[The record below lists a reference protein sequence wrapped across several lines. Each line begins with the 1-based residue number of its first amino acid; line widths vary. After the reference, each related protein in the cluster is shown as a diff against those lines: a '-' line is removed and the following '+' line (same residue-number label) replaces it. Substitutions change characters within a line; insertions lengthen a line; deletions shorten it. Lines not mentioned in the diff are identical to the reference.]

1 MPKCLLTAV
10 GGVSMKKVCGWWSWM
25 ERVGLRLWMWVVGV
39 GVMVVVRGG
48 GGGGGGWWCE
58 GRSGGVKVMRWVLW

>member
-1 MPKCLLTAV
+1 
-10 GGVSMKKVCGWWSWM
+10 M

>member
-1 MPKCLLTAV
+1 
-10 GGVSMKKVCGWWSWM
+10 M

-39 GVMVVVRGG
+39 GGMVVVRGG